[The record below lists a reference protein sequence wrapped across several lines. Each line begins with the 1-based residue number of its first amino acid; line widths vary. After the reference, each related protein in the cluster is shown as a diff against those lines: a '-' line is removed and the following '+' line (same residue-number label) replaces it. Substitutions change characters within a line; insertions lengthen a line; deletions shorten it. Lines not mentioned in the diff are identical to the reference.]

1 MKPAPAQDLANALTT
16 TFAELVA
23 IEGHGHRVRLLGGEL
38 VDARRA
44 VGCLAEPAVGDR
56 VLVAG
61 DATRGEWYVLSV
73 LDREPTAPVELSA
86 EHDLTILSRNGAV
99 RLLAA
104 GELSCAAGRAFR
116 VVSPEV
122 HMDAS
127 EGHVSIGALEYVG
140 DSLRAQIERVRTV
153 ARFFDTQAERW
164 VQRVDRCIRFVQEID
179 LLRAKQV
186 DHTAEET
193 LHLRAKHALLTA
205 NQVVKIDG
213 DQIQLG

>member
-61 DATRGEWYVLSV
+61 DAT
-73 LDREPTAPVELSA
+73 PVELSA